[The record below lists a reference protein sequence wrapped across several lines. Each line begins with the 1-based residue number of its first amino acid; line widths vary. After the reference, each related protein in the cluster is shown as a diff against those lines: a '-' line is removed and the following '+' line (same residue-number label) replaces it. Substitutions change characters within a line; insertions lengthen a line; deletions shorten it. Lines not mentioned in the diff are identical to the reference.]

1 MEVLTNGGPHIR
13 STPPVRLH
21 GAQRDV
27 YFSRG
32 AVSTFGCSLEP
43 CVLAAGSQRS
53 PLCIFHAARTEI

>member
-1 MEVLTNGGPHIR
+1 MEVLTYAAH
-13 STPPVRLH
+13 LLD

-32 AVSTFGCSLEP
+32 EAVSTFGCSLEP

-53 PLCIFHAARTEI
+53 PLCIFHPARTEM

>member
-1 MEVLTNGGPHIR
+1 MDGGPHTYIR
-13 STPPVRLH
+13 STPLLD

-32 AVSTFGCSLEP
+32 EAVSTFGCSLEP

-53 PLCIFHAARTEI
+53 PLASSMDHAARTEI